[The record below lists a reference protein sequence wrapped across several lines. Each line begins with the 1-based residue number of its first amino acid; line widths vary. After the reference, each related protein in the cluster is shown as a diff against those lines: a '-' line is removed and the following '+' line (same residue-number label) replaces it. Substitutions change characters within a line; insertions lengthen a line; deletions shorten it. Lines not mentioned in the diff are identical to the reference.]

1 MLDSIITFNS
11 DGGIT
16 LLSLV
21 LCTLASVVMGVLIAL
36 VYMYRNPSYNRNF
49 VITLALLPAIVQL
62 IIMMVNGNIGTGVAV
77 LGAFSLI
84 RFRSVPGNSRDIG
97 NIFFAMAI
105 GIAAGMGY
113 IAAAA
118 IFMVAI
124 GGVYL
129 LLVKLK
135 FGEMPKKRSELTVII
150 PEDLEYNDVFDE
162 VFEKYA
168 KNFELKNV
176 KTTNMGSMFKL
187 TYEVELKND
196 ADEKKFIDEIRCRNG
211 NLSVSMGYVQN
222 IAATEL

>member
-1 MLDSIITFNS
+1 
-11 DGGIT
+11 
-16 LLSLV
+16 
-21 LCTLASVVMGVLIAL
+21 MGVLIAL

-162 VFEKYA
+162 VFESTPRISS
-168 KNFELKNV
+168 LK
-176 KTTNMGSMFKL
+176 M
-187 TYEVELKND
+187 
-196 ADEKKFIDEIRCRNG
+196 
-211 NLSVSMGYVQN
+211 
-222 IAATEL
+222 

>member
-1 MLDSIITFNS
+1 
-11 DGGIT
+11 
-16 LLSLV
+16 
-21 LCTLASVVMGVLIAL
+21 MGVLIAL

>member
-1 MLDSIITFNS
+1 
-11 DGGIT
+11 
-16 LLSLV
+16 
-21 LCTLASVVMGVLIAL
+21 MGVLIAL

-211 NLSVSMGYVQN
+211 NLSVSIGYVQN